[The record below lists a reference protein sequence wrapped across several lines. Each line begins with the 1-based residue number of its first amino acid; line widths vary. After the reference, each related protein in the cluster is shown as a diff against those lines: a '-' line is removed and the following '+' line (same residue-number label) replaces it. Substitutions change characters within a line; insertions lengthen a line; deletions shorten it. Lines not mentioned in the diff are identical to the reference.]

1 MRETCQPAVRRPAA
15 RDTSAEDSTTRR
27 IKEAFIRYEDITDL
41 ADLEDPVDG
50 DEEDAH
56 PVEYRWDNPIGLV
69 IEDPTP

>member
-1 MRETCQPAVRRPAA
+1 M
-15 RDTSAEDSTTRR
+15 RR